1 MRPLRLTALPLCLA
15 LVIAPPA
22 AAETQVPATGAQIAL
37 SFAPVV
43 RAAAPAVVS
52 IYARRI
58 VAART
63 SPFADDPF
71 FSRFFDLGPT
81 VPRVQNALG
90 SGVILRGDGIV
101 VTNFHVVADADEIRV
116 VLADAREF
124 DGAVI
129 LADRDLDLAVIRID
143 GARDLPALALADS
156 DGAAVGDLVLAIGN
170 PFGVGQTVTSGIVS
184 ALARAGRAGGPGAP
198 DGPGGSGGQQGYFIQ
213 TDAAVNPGNSGGALV
228 DLSGRLLG
236 INTMIVTRSGGS
248 NGIGFA
254 IPANLVGQYVAQAE
268 AGASR
273 FVRPWAGIDVQP
285 VDADLAE
292 ALGLTAPGG
301 VVIRDLHPDS
311 PFAAAG
317 LRTGDVI
324 TLIDGHAVNGPAE
337 LDYRLTVLGPE
348 GTARV
353 AWRRDGTEAVA
364 DVALSPAPASEEPLT
379 LGADSAFA
387 GLTLAPLD
395 AALIDR
401 LGLPLATKGVV
412 VAGVAGPARGTGLR
426 PGDVLLA
433 INGTPVSAP
442 PEVAGLTAPGA
453 RDWTVELLRNGQRA
467 VLRLSGG

>member
-1 MRPLRLTALPLCLA
+1 MRPFRLTALPLCLLLA
-15 LVIAPPA
+15 AGAPA
-22 AAETQVPATGAQIAL
+22 MAETQVPATGAQIAL

-52 IYARRI
+52 IYARRV
-58 VAART
+58 VATRP

-71 FSRFFDLGPT
+71 FSRFFDFGPA

-90 SGVILRGDGIV
+90 SGVILRADGIV
-101 VTNFHVVADADEIRV
+101 VTNFHVVADAEEIRV
-116 VLADAREF
+116 VLTDAREF
-124 DGAVI
+124 DGEVL
-129 LADRDLDLAVIRID
+129 LADRDLDLAVIRLQ

-156 DGAAVGDLVLAIGN
+156 DGAEVGDLVLAIGN

-184 ALARAGRAGGPGAP
+184 ALARGGRAGAAGGA
-198 DGPGGSGGQQGYFIQ
+198 GGQQGYFIQ

-236 INTMIVTRSGGS
+236 INTMILTRSGGS

-268 AGASR
+268 AGATR

-285 VDADLAE
+285 VDTDLAE
-292 ALGLTAPGG
+292 ALGLPAPGG
-301 VVIRDLHPDS
+301 VVIRDLHPES

-324 TLIDGHAVNGPAE
+324 TLIDGQAVNGPAE

-348 GTARV
+348 ARARV
-353 AWRRDGTEAVA
+353 SYRRDGTETVA
-364 DVALSPAPASEEPLT
+364 DVALSPAPPGEEPLT
-379 LGADSAFA
+379 LGAGSAFA

-426 PGDVLLA
+426 PGDVLTA

-442 PEVAGLTAPGA
+442 PEVAGLTTPGA
-453 RDWTVELLRNGQRA
+453 RDWTIDLLRNGQRA

>member
-1 MRPLRLTALPLCLA
+1 MRPLRLTALPLLAALAALA
-15 LVIAPPA
+15 LAAPA
-22 AAETQVPATGAQIAL
+22 AAETRVPADGAEIAL

-58 VAART
+58 VAARP

-124 DGAVI
+124 DGEVI
-129 LADRDLDLAVIRID
+129 LADRDLDLAVIRLQ

-198 DGPGGSGGQQGYFIQ
+198 ESRQGYFIQ

-236 INTMIVTRSGGS
+236 INTMIVSRSGGS

-285 VDADLAE
+285 VDMDLAE
-292 ALGLTAPGG
+292 ALGLPAPGG
-301 VVIRDLHPDS
+301 VVIRALHAES

-317 LRTGDVI
+317 FRTGDVI
-324 TLIDGHAVNGPAE
+324 TLVDGHAVNGPAE
-337 LDYRLTVLGPE
+337 LDYRLTVLGPG

-353 AWRRDGTEAVA
+353 AWRRNGAEAVA
-364 DVALSPAPASEEPLT
+364 SVALSPAPPGAEPLT
-379 LGADSAFA
+379 LGAGSAFA

-401 LGLPLATKGVV
+401 LGLPLATTGVV

-426 PGDVLLA
+426 PGDVLVA
-433 INGTPVSAP
+433 INGTPVSTP
-442 PEVAGLTAPGA
+442 PDVAGLAAPGA
-453 RDWTVELLRNGQRA
+453 RDWTIELLRNGQRA
-467 VLRLSGG
+467 VLRLSGD

>member
-1 MRPLRLTALPLCLA
+1 MRPFRLTALPLCLLLA
-15 LVIAPPA
+15 AGAPA
-22 AAETQVPATGAQIAL
+22 MAETQVPATGAQIAL

-52 IYARRI
+52 IYARRV
-58 VAART
+58 VATRP

-71 FSRFFDLGPT
+71 FSRFFDFGPA

-90 SGVILRGDGIV
+90 SGVILRADGIV
-101 VTNFHVVADADEIRV
+101 VTNFHVVADAEEIRV
-116 VLADAREF
+116 VLTDAREF
-124 DGAVI
+124 DGEVL
-129 LADRDLDLAVIRID
+129 LADRDLDLAVIRLQ

-156 DGAAVGDLVLAIGN
+156 DGAEVGDLVLAIGN

-184 ALARAGRAGGPGAP
+184 AHARGGRAGA
-198 DGPGGSGGQQGYFIQ
+198 PGGAGGQQGYFIQ

-236 INTMIVTRSGGS
+236 INTMILTRSGGS

-268 AGASR
+268 AGATR

-285 VDADLAE
+285 VDTDLAE
-292 ALGLTAPGG
+292 ALGLPAPGG
-301 VVIRDLHPDS
+301 VVIRDLHPES

-324 TLIDGHAVNGPAE
+324 TLIDGQAVNGPAE

-348 GTARV
+348 ARARV
-353 AWRRDGTEAVA
+353 SYRRDGTETVA
-364 DVALSPAPASEEPLT
+364 DVALSPAPPGEEPLT
-379 LGADSAFA
+379 LGAGSAFA

-426 PGDVLLA
+426 PGDVLTA

-442 PEVAGLTAPGA
+442 PEVAGLTTPGA
-453 RDWTVELLRNGQRA
+453 RDWTIDLLRNGQRA

>member
-1 MRPLRLTALPLCLA
+1 MRPFRLTALPLCLLLA
-15 LVIAPPA
+15 AGAPA
-22 AAETQVPATGAQIAL
+22 MAETQVPATGAQIAL

-52 IYARRI
+52 IYARRV
-58 VAART
+58 VATRP

-71 FSRFFDLGPT
+71 FSRFFDFGPA

-90 SGVILRGDGIV
+90 SGVILRADGIV
-101 VTNFHVVADADEIRV
+101 VTNFHVVADAEEIRV
-116 VLADAREF
+116 VLTDAREF
-124 DGAVI
+124 DGEVL
-129 LADRDLDLAVIRID
+129 LADRDLDLAVIRLQ

-156 DGAAVGDLVLAIGN
+156 DGAEVGDLVLAIGN

-184 ALARAGRAGGPGAP
+184 ALARGGRAGA
-198 DGPGGSGGQQGYFIQ
+198 PGGAGGQQGYFIQ

-236 INTMIVTRSGGS
+236 INTMILTRSGGS

-268 AGASR
+268 AGATR

-292 ALGLTAPGG
+292 ALGLPAPGG
-301 VVIRDLHPDS
+301 VVIRDLHPES

-324 TLIDGHAVNGPAE
+324 TLIDGQAVNGPAE

-348 GTARV
+348 ARARV
-353 AWRRDGTEAVA
+353 SYRRDGTETVA
-364 DVALSPAPASEEPLT
+364 DVALSPAPPGEEPLT
-379 LGADSAFA
+379 LGAGSAFA

-395 AALIDR
+395 AVLIDR

-426 PGDVLLA
+426 PGDVLTA

-442 PEVAGLTAPGA
+442 PEVAGLTSPGA
-453 RDWTVELLRNGQRA
+453 RDWTIDLLRNGQRA

>member
-1 MRPLRLTALPLCLA
+1 MRPFRLTALPLCLLLA
-15 LVIAPPA
+15 AGAPA
-22 AAETQVPATGAQIAL
+22 MAETQVPATGAQIAL

-52 IYARRI
+52 IYARRV
-58 VAART
+58 VATRP

-71 FSRFFDLGPT
+71 FSRFFDFGPA

-90 SGVILRGDGIV
+90 SGVILRADGIV
-101 VTNFHVVADADEIRV
+101 VTNFHVVADAEEIRV
-116 VLADAREF
+116 VLTDAREF
-124 DGAVI
+124 DGEVL
-129 LADRDLDLAVIRID
+129 LADRDLDLAVIRLQ

-156 DGAAVGDLVLAIGN
+156 DGAEVGDLVLAIGN

-184 ALARAGRAGGPGAP
+184 ALARGGRAGA
-198 DGPGGSGGQQGYFIQ
+198 PGGAGGQQGYFIQ

-236 INTMIVTRSGGS
+236 INTMILTRSGGS

-268 AGASR
+268 AGATR

-285 VDADLAE
+285 VDTDLAE
-292 ALGLTAPGG
+292 ALGLPAPGG
-301 VVIRDLHPDS
+301 VVIRDLHPES

-324 TLIDGHAVNGPAE
+324 TLIDGQAVNGPAE

-348 GTARV
+348 ARARV
-353 AWRRDGTEAVA
+353 SYRRDGTETVA
-364 DVALSPAPASEEPLT
+364 DVALSPAPPGEEPLT
-379 LGADSAFA
+379 LGAGSAFA

-426 PGDVLLA
+426 PGDVLTA

-442 PEVAGLTAPGA
+442 PEVAGLTTPGA
-453 RDWTVELLRNGQRA
+453 RDWTIDLLRNGQRA

>member
-1 MRPLRLTALPLCLA
+1 MRPFRLTALPLCLLLA
-15 LVIAPPA
+15 AGAPA
-22 AAETQVPATGAQIAL
+22 MAETQVPATEAQIAL

-52 IYARRI
+52 IYARRV
-58 VAART
+58 VATRP

-71 FSRFFDLGPT
+71 FSRFFDFGPA

-90 SGVILRGDGIV
+90 SGVILRADGIV
-101 VTNFHVVADADEIRV
+101 VTNFHVVAEADEIRV
-116 VLADAREF
+116 VLTDAREF
-124 DGAVI
+124 DGEVI
-129 LADRDLDLAVIRID
+129 LADRDLDLAVIRLQ
-143 GARDLPALALADS
+143 GAGGLPALALADS
-156 DGAAVGDLVLAIGN
+156 DGAEVGDLVLAIGN

-184 ALARAGRAGGPGAP
+184 ALARGGRAAGPGATE
-198 DGPGGSGGQQGYFIQ
+198 SRQGYFIQ

-236 INTMIVTRSGGS
+236 INTMILTRSGGS

-268 AGASR
+268 AGATR

-292 ALGLTAPGG
+292 ALGLPAPGG
-301 VVIRDLHPDS
+301 VVIRDLHPES

-348 GTARV
+348 ARARV
-353 AWRRDGTEAVA
+353 SYRRDGTETVA
-364 DVALSPAPASEEPLT
+364 NVALSPAPPGEEPLT
-379 LGADSAFA
+379 LGAESAFA

-412 VAGVAGPARGTGLR
+412 VAGVAGPARGTGLH
-426 PGDVLLA
+426 PGDVILA
-433 INGTPVSAP
+433 INGNAVAGPA
-442 PEVAGLTAPGA
+442 EVARLTAAGSG
-453 RDWTVELLRNGQRA
+453 DWTVEFLRNGRRA